1 MATYTDT
8 NLHSELVGF
17 GLSPKEAKVYEACLQ
32 RGELTVMEIT
42 KLSGLSRSTA
52 YFVADELVKNGLLRF
67 VQKGAHRIYF
77 AEDPRK
83 FTNLLEQE
91 KQRVARQ
98 SRRLD
103 TLLPALQMRYSG
115 IRNKPLVSYY
125 VGQQEMQ
132 QIFEDA
138 LMSGTE
144 ELLFVGNIHVLR
156 EAVSRKYLSSWNRRK
171 VTAGIRTQGIWEQPE
186 APEEDFLQAT
196 PRNMRT
202 VRHAPEGFVS
212 PTYTLIYQNK
222 VAYLSSIVEA
232 YGVLIESKDLSL
244 TMRSWF
250 NELWGRSNS
259 E

>member
-1 MATYTDT
+1 MTTPTDT
-8 NLHSELVGF
+8 NIHTELVSF
-17 GLSPKEAKVYEACLQ
+17 GLSAKEASVYEACLQ
-32 RGELTVMEIT
+32 RGELTVMDIT

-52 YFVADELVKNGLLRF
+52 YFVADELVKKGLLRF

-83 FTNLLEQE
+83 FSALLEQE
-91 KQRVARQ
+91 KLRVARQ
-98 SRRLD
+98 SRKLE

-115 IRNKPLVSYY
+115 ISNKPLVSYY

-138 LMSGTE
+138 LISGTE

-156 EAVSRKYLSSWNRRK
+156 EAVSQRYLSSWNRRK
-171 VTAGIRTQGIWEQPE
+171 VKAGIRTQGIWEQPE
-186 APEEDFLQAT
+186 EPEEEFLKASEQ
-196 PRNMRT
+196 NMRT
-202 VRHAPEGFVS
+202 VRHAPEGFIC
-212 PTYTLIYQNK
+212 PTYTLIYENK

-244 TMRSWF
+244 TMRNWF
-250 NELWGRSNS
+250 KELWERSN
-259 E
+259 